1 MLGQKVN
8 GTWSLLLDTGANF
21 TVKEAEKGATDISFE
36 KNGIKLKARINYNLI
51 ANGDRYIDQRNIT
64 DEPYFILRP
73 SKVNLLNTQNN
84 EGNGSGVAYDQSLN
98 TTDSVKFASIKT
110 DALDV
115 SGTMPSGTLAQPP
128 KVSKGDMWLDTT
140 DSSTHPIVRVM
151 S

>member
-1 MLGQKVN
+1 MSLI
-8 GTWSLLLDTGANF
+8 SLLD
-21 TVKEAEKGATDISFE
+21 KK
-36 KNGIKLKARINYNLI
+36 KL
-51 ANGDRYIDQRNIT
+51 
-64 DEPYFILRP
+64 E
-73 SKVNLLNTQNN
+73 LLLLVV
-84 EGNGSGVAYDQSLN
+84 EVPYDQSLN

-115 SGTMPSGTLAQPP
+115 SGTMQSGTLAQPP